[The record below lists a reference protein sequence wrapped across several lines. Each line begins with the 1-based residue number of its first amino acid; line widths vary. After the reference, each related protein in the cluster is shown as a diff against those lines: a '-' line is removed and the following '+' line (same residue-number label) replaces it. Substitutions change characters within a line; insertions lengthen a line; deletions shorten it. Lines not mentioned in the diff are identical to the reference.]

1 MGYYA
6 SNPNSALVIKASNIA
21 AALAAIKAMYETED
35 GLASPKYSWVDRDT
49 VLKSETIE
57 EALAEWR
64 WDASLDEGGDLYCV
78 TFSGEKLGDDE
89 DLWFNLAPFIEHGGF
104 IEMLGED
111 DNRWRWVFWRG
122 EMRTEYPTIIWDYE
136 RITPAMELAE
146 VIGEELAE
154 TA

>member
-6 SNPNSALVIKASNIA
+6 SNPNSAIVIKASNIPR
-21 AALAAIKAMYETED
+21 ALWAIKEMYKQEED
-35 GLASPKYSWVDRDT
+35 MAAPRFSWVDRDT
-49 VLKSETIE
+49 VLKAETIE

-64 WDASLDEGGDLYCV
+64 WDASLDEAGDLYCV

-89 DLWFNLAPFIEHGGF
+89 DLWFNLAPYIEHGGF

-122 EMRTEYPTIIWDYE
+122 EMRTEYPTVIWEYE
-136 RITPAMELAE
+136 RVTPAMELAE
-146 VIGEELAE
+146 AMGADLAE

>member
-6 SNPNSALVIKASNIA
+6 SNPNSVIVIKASNIPR
-21 AALAAIKAMYETED
+21 ALWAIKEMYKQEE
-35 GLASPKYSWVDRDT
+35 GMAAPGFSWVDRDT
-49 VLKSETIE
+49 VLKAETIE

-64 WDASLDEGGDLYCV
+64 WDASLDEAGDLYCV

-89 DLWFNLAPFIEHGGF
+89 DLWFNLAPYIEHGGF

-122 EMRTEYPTIIWDYE
+122 EMRTEYPTVIWEYE
-136 RITPAMELAE
+136 RVTPAMELAE
-146 VIGEELAE
+146 AMGADLAE